1 MARRE
6 GRAFGLA
13 LILFLGSLV
22 AGRLVSD
29 NPIAISSVAS
39 PSPTSTPMVPTPSAT
54 ATPIAAPTKTPTPPP
69 PTPTVQE
76 TGTVLLDEANTT
88 LHTLPAGCVVHPLRL
103 VQMGRD
109 FYVLD
114 TGQLKLVA
122 LDDGPTCTQI
132 VPPDRVVV
140 QELADIDLSGD
151 GESLLLLDRAGNS
164 FRYTPIT
171 GDWLAERTALAPE
184 ASSRQYLVSV
194 RAHEDSFYLLDA
206 NVGQIWQHTEERGVI
221 IPTDLDLRESVDLAA
236 GESIYVLT
244 QAGYRGPLQLH
255 KLAGEPLQSD
265 TGFVPPPDIENPS
278 LLFLDRDSGEHLYV
292 VDKGHYRLRVL
303 DAATGDLVRDYV
315 FADEETEIQAVFS
328 HGQTLYLAS
337 RGGIYVYPREPA
349 GPAERAATPTPEG
362 DLGALP
368 PHDSRVL
375 ELLPPLALPIEGT
388 ILPGLSF
395 RLPGAPRSYR
405 YGVHQGIDFY
415 SAAGKMVTDTTPA
428 LSVAAGVI
436 VRIDSDYQ
444 APTLQEMEAMLAETE
459 EVFHTPEDILDVL
472 RGRQVW
478 IEHDG
483 GAVSRYCHLS
493 EVAAGLRVGDYV
505 NQGQMIGYVG
515 NSGTPASYYDSGQE
529 IHLHL
534 EIRVGEGYFGQYL
547 RPIEVKRWLEQI
559 FSADA

>member
-1 MARRE
+1 LAPRE
-6 GRAFGLA
+6 ARAFGLA
-13 LILFLGSLV
+13 LILFLCSLF
-22 AGRLVSD
+22 AGRLVAE
-29 NPIAISSVAS
+29 NPVAISPVAS
-39 PSPTSTPMVPTPSAT
+39 PSTTSTPVVPTPSAT
-54 ATPIAAPTKTPTPPP
+54 TSPTAAPTSTPTPPP
-69 PTPTVQE
+69 PTPTIQE

-88 LHTLPAGCVVHPLRL
+88 LYTLPDGCLIHPLRL
-103 VQMGRD
+103 VRMGTD

-122 LDDGPTCTQI
+122 LDTEPMCTQI

-140 QELADIDLSGD
+140 QELADLDLSGD

-171 GDWLAERTALAPE
+171 DDWLVERAALAPE

-194 RAHEDSFYLLDA
+194 RAYEDSFYLLDA
-206 NVGQIWQHTEERGVI
+206 NVGQIWQHTEEREVI

-265 TGFVPPPDIENPS
+265 SGFVPPPDIESSS
-278 LLFLDRDSGEHLYV
+278 LLFLDRDSGMHLYIL
-292 VDKGHYRLRVL
+292 DRSHHRLRLL

-315 FADEETEIQAVFS
+315 FADEETEIYAVFS

-337 RGGIYVYPREPA
+337 RGRIYVYPREPA
-349 GPAERAATPTPEG
+349 GPAEPAATPTPEG
-362 DLGALP
+362 DLSALP

-388 ILPGLSF
+388 MLPGLSF

-415 SAAGKMVTDTTPA
+415 WAAGEMVTDTTPA
-428 LSVAAGVI
+428 LSVAAGVVI
-436 VRIDSDYQ
+436 RIDSDYQ

-459 EVFHTPEDILDVL
+459 EVFHTPEDILDAL

-483 GAVSRYCHLS
+483 GAISRYCHLS
-493 EVAAGLRVGDYV
+493 AVAPNLRVGDYV

-515 NSGTPASYYDSGQE
+515 NSGTPASYYDSAQE

-534 EIRVGEGYFGQYL
+534 EIRVGEGYVGQYL
-547 RPIEVKRWLEQI
+547 RPIQVKRWLEEI